1 VTEVATLAAAVPPG
15 PGGAAH
21 QFVIAPTPDLRHV
34 AVSCT
39 CRGGAEREPI
49 GVRPRWEGGEAY
61 RAWLAHLEAE
71 AEAEAG
77 L

>member
-1 VTEVATLAAAVPPG
+1 MTEVATRATVPPG

-21 QFVIAPTPDLRHV
+21 QFVIAPTPDLRAV

-39 CRGGAEREPI
+39 CLGVKREPI

-71 AEAEAG
+71 AEAEPEAG